1 MARRR
6 MIDPNIWMSEDVSKL
21 NIFERLL
28 LIGMFSNAD
37 DEGRGR
43 ANLPLLRS
51 MIFPYDDI
59 STSEIGE
66 ALDNICQYIGLILYE
81 VDGNKY
87 YRFERWKKWQRV
99 DKPVKSM
106 IPEQYEND
114 SKNESENDSKNES
127 ENDSKNESENDSE
140 NNSGRKEKK
149 RKEDN
154 IKEKEDKRRGA
165 EESGSISGGSCGS
178 DFNIYLYMQKCGFVS
193 ISPVMKEK
201 IDADIEIYSLE
212 EVKKAVEIADNA
224 GKHSYSYVHGI
235 LEKRRAGVNEKVKA
249 DKELEEWANE

>member
-114 SKNESENDSKNES
+114 SKNESENDS
-127 ENDSKNESENDSE
+127 E

-201 IDADIEIYSLE
+201 INADIEIYSLE
-212 EVKKAVEIADNA
+212 EVKKAIEIADAA
-224 GKHSYSYVHGI
+224 GKHSYSYVKGI
-235 LEKRRAGVNEKVKA
+235 LEKRRSGTSDKLNNQKQVEEAMKA
-249 DKELEEWANE
+249 FLEG